1 MAFVHLRTHTEYSVI
16 DSTLRVADAVRAA
29 RDDAQGALAI
39 TDLGNLFGAVKFY
52 KACRAEGIKPIIG
65 VDLWIEPAAG
75 SGDKQASRLL
85 LLACNAAG
93 YHNLCD
99 LLSRAWTSNVQRAQA
114 WVQWQWLAECAEGLI
129 ALSGADAGAVGAAL
143 LAGDRER
150 AITLAK
156 RLAALY
162 PGRFYVELQRAGLP
176 THEAHVRAAVALAAE
191 LKLPVVATQPVQF
204 ATPEEFDAH
213 EARVCVAEGETL
225 ANPRRVKRFTREQ
238 YFKTQ
243 AQMQSLFADV
253 PAAIANTERI

>member
-1 MAFVHLRTHTEYSVI
+1 MAFVHLRTHTEYSVV
-16 DSTLRVADAVRAA
+16 DGTLRVADAVRAA
-29 RDDAQGALAI
+29 RDDAQVALAI

-85 LLACNAAG
+85 LLVCNAAG

-114 WVQWQWLAECAEGLI
+114 WVKWQWLAECAEGLI

-150 AITLAK
+150 AIDAG
-156 RLAALY
+156 AAVGRAV
-162 PGRFYVELQRAGLP
+162 PGALL
-176 THEAHVRAAVALAAE
+176 HRAAARGAA
-191 LKLPVVATQPVQF
+191 
-204 ATPEEFDAH
+204 DARGPR
-213 EARVCVAEGETL
+213 ARRGGVG
-225 ANPRRVKRFTREQ
+225 RRVE
-238 YFKTQ
+238 
-243 AQMQSLFADV
+243 
-253 PAAIANTERI
+253 AAGGGHAAGAVCNAR